1 MRIFQQFSIFI
12 IITML
17 LSSCRPVADAMVG
30 VDDNLAQLADVDSEL
45 LVQQEATQ
53 EPVQVA
59 ETNECLNCHADK
71 ERLIA
76 TADPVEEIAE
86 SESKGVG

>member
-1 MRIFQQFSIFI
+1 MRQFQWFTISI

-17 LSSCRPVADAMVG
+17 LSSCTPVDAMVG
-30 VDDNLAQLADVDSEL
+30 IDENIAQTFEVNPVIP
-45 LVQQEATQ
+45 VQPQTTQEAI
-53 EPVQVA
+53 EDV

-71 ERLIA
+71 DRLIA
-76 TADPVEEIAE
+76 TADPVEAIAE